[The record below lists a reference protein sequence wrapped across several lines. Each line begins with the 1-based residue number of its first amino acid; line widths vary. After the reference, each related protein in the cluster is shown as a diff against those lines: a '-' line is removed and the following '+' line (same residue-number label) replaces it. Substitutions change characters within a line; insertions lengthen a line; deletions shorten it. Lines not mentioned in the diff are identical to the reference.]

1 VGVRVWFRCAPVR
14 PRYLIGT
21 TSFVHRASWL
31 ENAEQ
36 LAGRVRDVEL
46 LLLDLDHAV
55 PSPGEVAALGGL
67 ARRTGLGFT
76 VHTPLGVALA
86 SADEARRRRSAE
98 RVARA
103 IALAAPLAPRAFVI
117 HLFPGE
123 REGEPPPDA
132 GWRARAERSIA
143 EILATGVE
151 PGAVCLESL
160 DDGYAAVEPLLD
172 AFGLS
177 AALDVGH
184 LARDGRP
191 FDALL
196 ARNLRRARVVQWHGT
211 DATGRDH
218 RSIRHFPRP
227 DGVRLLRTLAAAG
240 WEGVLTLEVFSE
252 ADLDDSLAVLADLE
266 AEASGAHVLDT
277 GASAPRPDPGSP
289 PPDPASSRPE
299 PASP

>member
-1 VGVRVWFRCAPVR
+1 VR
-14 PRYLIGT
+14 PRYSIGT

-31 ENAEQ
+31 ENAER
-36 LAGRVRDVEL
+36 LEGRVRDVEL
-46 LLLDLDHAV
+46 LLLDLDHSV
-55 PSPGEVAALGGL
+55 PSPGEIAALADL
-67 ARRTGLGFT
+67 SRRTGLGFT
-76 VHTPLGVALA
+76 VHTPLDVALA

-98 RVARA
+98 HVARA
-103 IALAAPLAPRAFVI
+103 VTLSAPLAPRAFVV

-123 REGEPPPDA
+123 REGAPPPDS

-143 EILATGVE
+143 EILATGVD
-151 PGAVCLESL
+151 PAAICLESL
-160 DDGYAAVEPLLD
+160 DDGFAAVEPLLD

-184 LARDGRP
+184 LARDRRP

-211 DATGRDH
+211 EASGRDH
-218 RSIRHFPRP
+218 RSIRHFPRA
-227 DGVRLLRTLAAAG
+227 DAVRLLRALAAAE
-240 WEGVLTLEVFSE
+240 WAGVLTLEVFSE

-266 AEASGAHVLDT
+266 AEAYG
-277 GASAPRPDPGSP
+277 
-289 PPDPASSRPE
+289 DPAALQPG